1 MRVRIVASTLL
12 LLCGPGRLTAQLCVG
27 NASFPLS
34 HFTTAANFEFDPVAQ
49 RYTLEARYNT
59 HHFFAAAEYG
69 VRSWE
74 TTSLNGLSQAYSLS
88 LGMDGSSPKSKIGF
102 CPMVRWSG
110 LSGPNEIAGTAWNFS
125 ERVIAGGLSLGF
137 LMARSRLWDFMP
149 TANITFGTGNPQLT
163 TPAGGSLDE
172 YQDFCCG
179 ERGFTTFRL
188 GIGLGYSDELTLIP
202 SITWPLDNGGSTQ
215 KGAQKTYAVRAT
227 LRLGKGI

>member
-1 MRVRIVASTLL
+1 MRVRLGATALFL
-12 LLCGPGRLTAQLCVG
+12 FCGPGALAAQLCVG
-27 NASFPLS
+27 NAAFALS
-34 HFTTAANFEFDPVAQ
+34 HFTTAANLEFDPVAQ

-59 HHFFAAAEYG
+59 HHVFGAAEFG

-74 TTSLNGLSQAYSLS
+74 STTLNDISKAYSLS
-88 LGMDGSSPKSKIGF
+88 LGIDPSTQKSKIGF
-102 CPMVRWSG
+102 CPILQWGR
-110 LSGPNEIAGTAWNFS
+110 LSGPNGINGSPWNFS
-125 ERVIAGGLSLGF
+125 DRTLAAGFNVGL
-137 LMARSRLWDFMP
+137 LMVRTGLWDFMP

-163 TPAGGSLDE
+163 TAAGGSIDE

-179 ERGFTTFRL
+179 ERSFTTLRL